1 MSRAIEQAREYLRPS
16 KKLPTVWCA
25 GCGLGIVMSAMIR
38 AIARVGVEK
47 NDVAVVSGIGCT
59 GRLPTYVDFNTLHTT
74 HGRALAFATGL
85 KLARPGMTVIAAMGD
100 GDALAIGGNHFI
112 HSCRRNIDMTAIV
125 ANNLIYGMTGG
136 QYSPTTPHGKRGT
149 TAPYGNVEQ
158 AFDCSALAVGA
169 GATFVARTSVYHA
182 IEMERLIERAL
193 RHKGFSVVE
202 VISNCF
208 TSYGRMN
215 QYSSPVDMLRWM
227 KENSVSVKAA
237 EKLPPEQ
244 LEGKFTRGVI
254 VERELPEFIQ
264 VYDDLRRELTSSPA
278 AIERVR
284 KIIET
289 YDRSADR
296 LKMKHV

>member
-1 MSRAIEQAREYLRPS
+1 MSAAIEKAREYLRPS

-25 GCGLGIVMSAMIR
+25 GCGLGIIMSAMIR
-38 AIARVGVEK
+38 AIVRIGVEK

-85 KLARPGMTVIAAMGD
+85 KLARPKMTVIAAMGD

-125 ANNLIYGMTGG
+125 ANNAIYGMTGG

-149 TAPYGNVEQ
+149 TAPYGNVEH

-202 VISNCF
+202 VVSNCF

-215 QYSSPVDMLRWM
+215 KYASPVDMLRRM
-227 KENSVSVKAA
+227 KEGSVTVKAA
-237 EKLPPEQ
+237 EKLPPDD

-264 VYDDLRRELTSSPA
+264 VYDDLHRELTSSSE

>member
-1 MSRAIEQAREYLRPS
+1 MSRAIEEAREYLRPS

-25 GCGLGIVMSAMIR
+25 GCGLGIIMSAMIR
-38 AIARVGVEK
+38 AVARLGVSK

-85 KLARPGMTVIAAMGD
+85 KLARPSMTVIAAMGD

-125 ANNLIYGMTGG
+125 ANNSIYGMTGG

-149 TAPYGNVEQ
+149 TAPYGNVEH

-202 VISNCF
+202 VVANCF

-215 QYSSPVDMLRWM
+215 QFASPVDMLRWM
-227 KENSVSVKAA
+227 KENSVTVKAA
-237 EKLPPEQ
+237 EKLPPEE

-264 VYDDLRRELTSSPA
+264 VYDDLHRELTSSPA

>member
-1 MSRAIEQAREYLRPS
+1 MSQAIEIARTYLRPT
-16 KKLPTVWCA
+16 KKLPTVWCS
-25 GCGLGIVMSAMIR
+25 GCGLGIVMSALIR
-38 AIARVGVEK
+38 AIAKIGIAK

-85 KLARPGMTVIAAMGD
+85 KLAKPSLTVVSAMGD

-125 ANNLIYGMTGG
+125 ANNAIYGMTGG

-149 TAPYGNVEQ
+149 TAPYGNVEHE
-158 AFDCSALAVGA
+158 FDCAALAVAA

-182 IEMERLIERAL
+182 RELERLIEKAILHR
-193 RHKGFSVVE
+193 GFSVVE
-202 VISNCF
+202 VVANCY

-215 QYSSPVDMLRWM
+215 KFASPVAMLRAM
-227 KENSVSVKAA
+227 KETSVTVAEAA
-237 EKLPPEQ
+237 KLSPAE

-254 VERELPEFIQ
+254 MERTRPEFIEA
-264 VYDDLRRELTSSPA
+264 YDELGERLASTPA
-278 AIERVR
+278 AVEAVR
-284 KIIET
+284 KAVAPYGGLHEP
-289 YDRSADR
+289 SEVEGA
-296 LKMKHV
+296 

>member
-1 MSRAIEQAREYLRPS
+1 MSQAIEIARTYLRPT
-16 KKLPTVWCA
+16 KKLPTVWCS
-25 GCGLGIVMSAMIR
+25 GCGLGIIMSALIR
-38 AIARVGVEK
+38 AVAKIGIAR

-85 KLARPGMTVIAAMGD
+85 KLAKPSLTVISAMGD

-125 ANNLIYGMTGG
+125 ANNAIYGMTGG

-149 TAPYGNVEQ
+149 TAPYGNVEHE
-158 AFDCSALAVGA
+158 FDCAALAVAA

-182 IEMERLIERAL
+182 RELERLIEKAILHR
-193 RHKGFSVVE
+193 GFSVIE
-202 VISNCF
+202 VVANCY

-215 QYSSPVDMLRWM
+215 KFASPVAMLKSM
-227 KENSVSVKAA
+227 KENSVTLGEAA
-237 EKLPPEQ
+237 KLSHEE

-254 VERELPEFIQ
+254 MERVLPELIEA
-264 VYDDLRRELTSSPA
+264 YDELGERLAATPA
-278 AIERVR
+278 AVEAVGKMVAPYGRLRAPSRV
-284 KIIET
+284 
-289 YDRSADR
+289 DGA
-296 LKMKHV
+296 